1 MSISM
6 LLWLLVVAVLVMFLG
21 ECGGIGDSG
30 IVCSKR
36 VCANVVELVIGWVC
50 VVSMLCV

>member
-1 MSISM
+1 M
-6 LLWLLVVAVLVMFLG
+6 LVVVSMFLG
-21 ECGGIGDSG
+21 ECSGIDDSG